1 MVLNRSAQLL
11 LNLKK
16 TTKNNPLKSIQVHKK
31 HGMLNIIKQLQHLML
46 CNMIYSITHDI
57 ALNEVQ

>member
-11 LNLKK
+11 LNLKENNK
-16 TTKNNPLKSIQVHKK
+16 NPLKSIQVHKK